1 MALALN
7 ILPVALSSPDVVLP
21 NIPVPEGAKVT
32 DFFPGIRKY
41 DTATRTVW
49 TPGGRHIVFLR
60 GNAPDGRKT
69 GRHLYEWTVTG
80 SLPLAA
86 IEYSIADELCSRFEV
101 RWHELNRR
109 PWGLLILQ
117 EVKKLSF
124 EHLRFLEGVYLRAV
138 HLAKPGEYGIVVNW
152 RAKSEFR
159 TNLAHDDIGKIAPG
173 CSVILQETNVPEE
186 LERFVGRFT
195 GRVKQLNGDS
205 AEVILPNGD
214 ISSIPRGWLV
224 LESSP
229 HNVASFD
236 GAYPSLRPREGTVVA
251 RLRLDKTLVGNNRN
265 SSIYKDRLAAA
276 LAFLNPNAERQRLF
290 PLCSDGAKHVTVGTS
305 PLLSESR
312 PDRLPRHFSL
322 PQPDFLYKDDKT
334 LPGNKKTE
342 GMLKYGP
349 YQQQPIGK
357 PLFGFLFAE
366 SHRDDARKLFAG
378 LRDGTGYYKGF
389 QAWFKVPISNSSV
402 VSVSGFDVT
411 PDLSPAEAA
420 VEYAKQLDNWLAG
433 HTGNLPD
440 IFFIVHDK
448 TEHEEEDSPYYA
460 CKAVLLRK
468 GVMTQNVT
476 VDLIRNSSQF
486 QWAASNIAL
495 AAFAKLGGTPWSIE
509 PSSTRKSL
517 VIGIGRTEKVD
528 FRSRQRRTY
537 QAFATCSSST
547 GRFGFVSVHPEVDED
562 NIVESLKKATVLA
575 LSNAEKLNLPYDSLV
590 IHLTGELKRDEVEGI
605 EEAVG
610 QFHTASE
617 VPVCVLSVS
626 EDNDIFVVDD
636 GNPAG
641 IPSRGVVIQLRPSE
655 YLLLTEGNE
664 DLGAARFRTPCSV
677 RIRIRRVPDGLDAA
691 ALIAQVYDLAQVNFR
706 GFNAASKPVS
716 VLYSEL
722 IARVLRCE
730 NVAEALAERQE
741 LSQRMWFL

>member
-1 MALALN
+1 
-7 ILPVALSSPDVVLP
+7 
-21 NIPVPEGAKVT
+21 
-32 DFFPGIRKY
+32 
-41 DTATRTVW
+41 
-49 TPGGRHIVFLR
+49 
-60 GNAPDGRKT
+60 
-69 GRHLYEWTVTG
+69 
-80 SLPLAA
+80 
-86 IEYSIADELCSRFEV
+86 
-101 RWHELNRR
+101 
-109 PWGLLILQ
+109 
-117 EVKKLSF
+117 
-124 EHLRFLEGVYLRAV
+124 
-138 HLAKPGEYGIVVNW
+138 
-152 RAKSEFR
+152 
-159 TNLAHDDIGKIAPG
+159 
-173 CSVILQETNVPEE
+173 
-186 LERFVGRFT
+186 
-195 GRVKQLNGDS
+195 
-205 AEVILPNGD
+205 
-214 ISSIPRGWLV
+214 
-224 LESSP
+224 
-229 HNVASFD
+229 
-236 GAYPSLRPREGTVVA
+236 
-251 RLRLDKTLVGNNRN
+251 
-265 SSIYKDRLAAA
+265 
-276 LAFLNPNAERQRLF
+276 
-290 PLCSDGAKHVTVGTS
+290 
-305 PLLSESR
+305 
-312 PDRLPRHFSL
+312 
-322 PQPDFLYKDDKT
+322 
-334 LPGNKKTE
+334 
-342 GMLKYGP
+342 
-349 YQQQPIGK
+349 
-357 PLFGFLFAE
+357 
-366 SHRDDARKLFAG
+366 
-378 LRDGTGYYKGF
+378 
-389 QAWFKVPISNSSV
+389 
-402 VSVSGFDVT
+402 
-411 PDLSPAEAA
+411 LSPAEAA